1 MNAFLR
7 LMEEEHM
14 ISPGETVLCALSGGA
29 DSVCL
34 LHLLWETGKR
44 QGFSVAAGHFDH
56 KIRPESGEDAAFCAS
71 FCQKRG
77 IPFFLG
83 GAQVPDYAQT
93 HGLGLEEAARILRY
107 RFLEETAKKIGAARI
122 ATAHN
127 AEDNAETLLLHLLR
141 GTGLRGLGGIAP
153 VRGNLIRP
161 LLTTRREEIEAYLA
175 AHHLP
180 HVEDRTNTD
189 TAYTRNYLRH
199 EVLPLL
205 TARNPGL
212 IEGLG
217 RSARSFRRDNA
228 YLEQRAA
235 TFSARGV
242 ETTQGISYPA
252 AELAVLPEAISCRV
266 VQQLVER
273 LSPGTV
279 LSATHREGVLSLC
292 RSDSPS
298 AALPLPDGLTARRV
312 YQDLVLEKKAAQTV
326 QGSTE
331 LPLPGALCWNGWQ
344 ISATAAVCPE
354 GKFNQPTCFYLQAQG
369 PLVLRSRETGDEITL
384 PARNRKR
391 IKKLL
396 IESHIPK
403 TERDMLPVFTQQGRV
418 VALAAFGADQA
429 ALPQPGQRC
438 WKIVCQ
444 QEKRSRS
451 FPFD

>member
-7 LMEEEHM
+7 LMAEEHM
-14 ISPGETVLCALSGGA
+14 IFPGETVLCALSGGA

-44 QGFSVAAGHFDH
+44 QGFSVAAAHFDH
-56 KIRPESGEDAAFCAS
+56 NIRPESGEDAAFCAC
-71 FCQKRG
+71 FCQERG

-83 GAQVPDYAQT
+83 GAKVPAYAQA

-107 RFLEETAKKIGAARI
+107 RFLEETAQTIGAARI

-161 LLTTRREEIEAYLA
+161 LLTTRRGEIEAYLD

-189 TAYTRNYLRH
+189 TVYTRNYLRH

-228 YLEQRAA
+228 YLEQQAA

-242 ETTQGISYPA
+242 ETPRGISYPV
-252 AELAVLPEAISCRV
+252 AELAALPEAISCRV
-266 VQQLVER
+266 VQQLAEH

-279 LSATHREGVLSLC
+279 LSASHREGVLALC
-292 RSDSPS
+292 AGDRPS
-298 AALPLPDGLTARRV
+298 AVLPLPDGLNARRV
-312 YQDLVLEKKAAQTV
+312 YQNLVLEKTVPQTV
-326 QGSTE
+326 EGPTE
-331 LPLPGALCWNGWQ
+331 LQLPGSLCWNGWQ
-344 ISATAAVCPE
+344 ISATAGVCPE
-354 GKFNQPTCFYLQAQG
+354 GKFNQPHCFYLQAQG

-396 IESHIPK
+396 IDAHIPK
-403 TERDMLPVFTQQGRV
+403 AERDTLPVFTEKGRV

-429 ALPQPGQRC
+429 ALPQPGQIC
-438 WKIVCQ
+438 WKILCQ
-444 QEKRSRS
+444 RDERALSLNS
-451 FPFD
+451 F